1 MMRFKGKTALVTG
14 AATGI
19 GRAAVLRLAAEGAAV
34 YAVDRNAEGLREVE
48 TAVIEAGAGQI
59 ITRAGDVSDEATVR
73 SIVSDAAETLGGI
86 DILANIAG
94 IHKTTPLDGLSV
106 SDFQQLISVNVMG
119 TFLFC
124 RETMPHLRKSRG
136 VVVNIASTSATHAH
150 PYMTAYAA
158 TKGAVLAFSLS
169 LAAEVAQ
176 DGVRVVAISP
186 GGVVTPLM
194 TGVTFPEDVDSSFYG
209 RIQPQLGFGDPAA
222 IAGSIAYAASD
233 DGAFLTGVELR
244 VDGGSHV

>member
-1 MMRFKGKTALVTG
+1 MLRFKGKTVLLTG

-19 GRAAVLRLAAEGAAV
+19 GRAAALRLTSEGAAV
-34 YAVDRNAEGLREVE
+34 YAVDRNAEELKDTE
-48 TAVIEAGAGQI
+48 AVVAEGGAGQI
-59 ITRAGDVSDEATVR
+59 ITRVADVSDETSVIDVVA
-73 SIVSDAAETLGGI
+73 DAVGELGGI
-86 DILANIAG
+86 DVLANVAG
-94 IHKTTPLDGLSV
+94 VHKTTPIDELSV
-106 SDFQQLISVNVMG
+106 RDFQGLIDVNLMG

-124 RETMPHLRKSRG
+124 REAMPHLRKSRG
-136 VVVNIASTSATHAH
+136 VVINIASTSATHAH
-150 PYMTAYAA
+150 PFMAAYAA

-169 LAAEVAQ
+169 LAAEVSA

-194 TGVTFPEDVDSSFYG
+194 TGVAFPETVDSSFYS

-222 IAGSIAYAASD
+222 IAGTIAYAASE

>member
-1 MMRFKGKTALVTG
+1 MLRFKGKTALLTG

-19 GRAAVLRLAAEGAAV
+19 GRAAVLRLASEGAAV
-34 YAVDRNAEGLREVE
+34 YAVDQNADGLEETEAAVAEGG
-48 TAVIEAGAGQI
+48 TGQI
-59 ITRAGDVSDEATVR
+59 ITRVADISDET
-73 SIVSDAAETLGGI
+73 SVSAVVTDAADTLGGI
-86 DILANIAG
+86 DVLANIAG
-94 IHKTTPLDGLSV
+94 VHKTTPIDELSV
-106 SDFQQLISVNVMG
+106 GDFQKLVDVNLMG

-124 RETMPHLRKSRG
+124 RETMPYLRKSRG
-136 VVVNIASTSATHAH
+136 VVINIASTSATHAH
-150 PYMTAYAA
+150 PFMTAYAA

-169 LAAEVAQ
+169 LAAEVSA

-194 TGVTFPEDVDSSFYG
+194 TGVTFPEGIDSSFYD

-222 IAGSIAYAASD
+222 IAGTIAYAASG